1 MNEQE
6 LNEFGLATARQAYA
20 ILSKV
25 GSPTGQIGGTL
36 NQADKNSV
44 NNAKTL
50 LDDNALIQR
59 SSLNYGLTKETYI
72 PTDVDT
78 FQIDRLKTTRAAG
91 DALVMTYNVS
101 LPNRVDLKTGAVMSG
116 KSMPR
121 ITVIRWN
128 NKQKQWLVFSHAD
141 FDTPEAILC
150 GDESLRMAP
159 KKSQFEEADIALGKQ
174 TLDDFVQS
182 HLQVGK
188 PKRGKGYQS
197 IFASGERFAG
207 GERNTPIS
215 LKVKVEPKNVEAI
228 RSDRLLAIRFDLP
241 NALTVGGEAV
251 AQNSS
256 PRLHTWQLSQD
267 GRWEL
272 IAAAIFGVTAKVAE
286 GIKCVPQTQPK

>member
-1 MNEQE
+1 
-6 LNEFGLATARQAYA
+6 
-20 ILSKV
+20 
-25 GSPTGQIGGTL
+25 
-36 NQADKNSV
+36 
-44 NNAKTL
+44 
-50 LDDNALIQR
+50 
-59 SSLNYGLTKETYI
+59 
-72 PTDVDT
+72 
-78 FQIDRLKTTRAAG
+78 
-91 DALVMTYNVS
+91 
-101 LPNRVDLKTGAVMSG
+101 MSG

-128 NKQKQWLVFSHAD
+128 NKQKQWMVFSHAD
-141 FDTPEAILC
+141 FDTPEATLC

-159 KKSQFEEADIALGKQ
+159 KKSQFKEADIALGKQ

-188 PKRGKGYQS
+188 PNRGKGYQF
-197 IFASGERFAG
+197 IVASGERFAG

-251 AQNSS
+251 AQSYS
-256 PRLHTWQLSQD
+256 PRLQTWQLSQD